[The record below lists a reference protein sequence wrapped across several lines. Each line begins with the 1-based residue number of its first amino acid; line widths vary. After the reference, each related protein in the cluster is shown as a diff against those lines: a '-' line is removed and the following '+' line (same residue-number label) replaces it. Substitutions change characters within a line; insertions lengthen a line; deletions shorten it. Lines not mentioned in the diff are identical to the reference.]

1 MTPGDEH
8 QVLDLGWMA
17 APMWFLF
24 SGMEV
29 LSLAIA
35 PEQHGGNGYVH
46 HLIDVSPALLAAAI
60 GVLHWYSVK
69 EYRKQKLSNDLEIAK
84 LQARSH
90 ASPPTVVRQEGG
102 FNQVVS

>member
-1 MTPGDEH
+1 MTGDDQ
-8 QVLDLGWMA
+8 QVMDLGWMA

-29 LSLAIA
+29 LSMAIA
-35 PEQHGGNGYVH
+35 PAKNGENSYVH

-69 EYRKQKLSNDLEIAK
+69 EYRKQKLANDLEIAK
-84 LQARSH
+84 LQSRPH
-90 ASPPTVVRQEGG
+90 AAPPTVVRQEGG